1 MCFSALDKKIEFI
14 NIIYNMKTIVLCG
27 GGTAGHVMPLVS
39 LIPHLEKTCDRIV
52 YFSSGKAIETELMS
66 KQKAEIYKISPP
78 AFIRSPTP
86 KNLLIPYKLH
96 KCVAECKKILTDIH
110 ADVVFSKG
118 GYCALPV
125 CLAAKKLNI
134 PYFCHESDLSM
145 GLANKLT
152 YKHCT
157 KLLTVFPETAYEYGG
172 VCVGASLQTDFLN
185 ITQNQARNKLG
196 LPQSKPILLVT
207 GGSQGSKIINAAIA
221 KNLNELLNRYTII
234 HLCGKGNKPT
244 YKTENG
250 YFAFEFADMK
260 VCLSAADIVLSR
272 GGSNTLFEIIYSR
285 KPALIAPLKKGS
297 RGDQKKN
304 AEYFAKK
311 GALKICDE
319 DDLADNIIDLTN
331 ALWRDR
337 NALIFN
343 MKKIEIKDGTK
354 NTAKVIENY
363 ITT

>member
-1 MCFSALDKKIEFI
+1 
-14 NIIYNMKTIVLCG
+14 MKTIVLCG

-39 LIPHLEKTCDRIV
+39 LIPYLEKTFDKIV
-52 YFSSGKAIETELMS
+52 YFSSGKEIETKLMS
-66 KQKAEIYKISPP
+66 KQKAEIYKIAPP
-78 AFIRSPTP
+78 PFKRSLTP

-96 KCVAECKKILTDIH
+96 KCVFECEKILTEIK

-152 YKHCT
+152 YKHCA
-157 KLLTVFPETAYEYGG
+157 KLLTVFPETAYKYGG
-172 VCVGASLQTDFLN
+172 ICVGAPIQTDLLS
-185 ITQNQARNKLG
+185 IPKNKACKILG
-196 LPQSKPILLVT
+196 LPQDKPVLLVT
-207 GGSQGSKIINAAIA
+207 GGSQGSKTINNAII
-221 KNLNELLNRYTII
+221 KNLNALLQRYTVI
-234 HLCGKGNKPT
+234 HLYGKGNKPP
-244 YKTENG
+244 YKPENG
-250 YFAFEFADMK
+250 YFAYEFADMK
-260 VCLSAADIVLSR
+260 VCLSAADIVISR

-304 AEYFAKK
+304 AEFFAKK
-311 GALKICDE
+311 VALKICDE
-319 DDLADNIIDLTN
+319 DELADNIISLTD

-337 NALIFN
+337 DALIFN

-354 NTAKVIENY
+354 NSAKIIENY
-363 ITT
+363 MANRKENIK